1 MVEEISEYQKCKK
14 SFEEAIKITST
25 VYERKQRLAYDPNY
39 RASEEAEI
47 EYRKCEETV
56 KRAERL
62 HQEREYPDIYRMAQL
77 AALQHNKSLEEVL
90 SNEDI
95 VKTFV
100 KQMNTAAKCLGR
112 KKGAHSIL
120 SGTKQEEEAISDN
133 QQKEAHRGDDQ
144 NRYSEDNQK
153 RGDDSRQNTSE

>member
-1 MVEEISEYQKCKK
+1 MVEEMSEYEKCKK
-14 SFEEAIKITST
+14 SFQEAIKITST
-25 VYERKQRLAYDPNY
+25 VYERKRRLAFDPNY

-62 HQEREYPDIYRMAQL
+62 SQKREYPDIYKMAQL

-112 KKGAHSIL
+112 KKGATSIF
-120 SGTKQEEEAISDN
+120 SGTKQEDEAVSDN
-133 QQKEAHRGDDQ
+133 QQKEAHRDDTS
-144 NRYSEDNQK
+144 NRYSEDN
-153 RGDDSRQNTSE
+153 